1 MAFTNENGNV
11 KLIQHP
17 DGFQHAPTAILR
29 NVKVG
34 KGTKIWHYVNA
45 YDCEIGENS
54 AIGAYTELQD
64 NVKVGNN
71 SKVQSHSFLCA
82 FVTVGNDVFISHG
95 VMTINDVK
103 PPTPDKTK
111 WKPTIIKDSAAIG
124 SNVTL
129 MPVVIGENALI
140 GAGAVVTKDIPPNMV
155 AVGNPARVIGRR
167 IEDAEKLISIGYK
180 KEGDYIIH
188 PSYPNI
194 IYVRKEGNLYEAKLK
209 EEL

>member
-1 MAFTNENGNV
+1 MAFTNENGNAS
-11 KLIQHP
+11 LIEK
-17 DGFQHAPTAILR
+17 DGFYYSPTAILK

-45 YDCEIGENS
+45 YGCEIGENCK
-54 AIGAYTELQD
+54 IGAYTELQD
-64 NVKVGNN
+64 NVKIGNN
-71 SKVQSHSFLCA
+71 SSIQSHSFLCA
-82 FVTVGNDVFISHG
+82 FVTIGDDVFISHG

-111 WKPTIIKDSAAIG
+111 WKPTIVKNGAVVG

-129 MPVVIGENALI
+129 MPVTIGENAMI
-140 GAGAVVTKDIPPNMV
+140 GAGAVVTKDVPPNMV
-155 AVGNPARVIGRR
+155 VVGNPARVIGRR

-180 KEGDYIIH
+180 KEGEFLVH
-188 PSYPNI
+188 SSCPNI
-194 IYVRKEGNLYEAKLK
+194 IYIRKEGNLYEAKLK